1 MDLLQTIFYFFVALG
16 LVVTI
21 HEFGHFWVARRCGV
35 KVERFSIG
43 FGRALLTWRDKQ
55 NTEFVFALLPL
66 GGYVK
71 MVDEREGNVDSAD
84 LPFSFNRKTVWQRMA
99 IVVAGPMANFILAIA
114 FFAIIFTGGERG
126 LAPVV
131 GDVEAGSI
139 ASQSG
144 FEPGMEI
151 LAVNGVATN
160 TWTSVSRQLLGFIG
174 TTGDIPFTVRYQ
186 DSNLKYDLNLPVV
199 SWLRNEDQPVSSARP
214 GC

>member
-43 FGRALLTWRDKQ
+43 FGKALLTWRDKH

-71 MVDEREGNVDSAD
+71 MVDEREGNVDPAD
-84 LPFSFNRKTVWQRMA
+84 LPHSFNRKTVWQRMA
-99 IVVAGPMANFILAIA
+99 VVVAGPVANFLLAIA
-114 FFAIIFTGGERG
+114 FFAIIFSGGERG

-131 GDVEAGSI
+131 GEVEEGSV
-139 ASQSG
+139 ASLSG

-160 TWTSVSRQLLGFIG
+160 TWTSV
-174 TTGDIPFTVRYQ
+174 
-186 DSNLKYDLNLPVV
+186 
-199 SWLRNEDQPVSSARP
+199 
-214 GC
+214 